1 MKTENKNL
9 TATGDC
15 YEAALKAMYR
25 LCSDG
30 DASRYR
36 LVHAEVIG
44 QGPIDGVAYGHAF
57 VVDVLDEVVI
67 DESNGKQVVMPI
79 CIYEALGRIHVH
91 SNTHAYQ
98 WDEVVEKVLEHDTY
112 GPWDL
117 VTSTGY

>member
-25 LCSDG
+25 LCADG
-30 DASRYR
+30 DPSRYR
-36 LVHAEVIG
+36 LVHAEVVG
-44 QGPIDGVAYGHAF
+44 QGRIDGVAYGHAF
-57 VVDVLDEVVI
+57 VVDVLEDVVI
-67 DESNGKQVVMPI
+67 DESNGRKLVMD
-79 CIYEALGRIHVH
+79 CGIYEALGRIHVH
-91 SNTHAYQ
+91 SNTHVYQ